1 MPRDITVYFADGS
14 SHIYKNAPDDA
25 TADQAFSR
33 IQKDFPNRRVEHLDG
48 GEKQRLGQVIDKEE
62 TWGQAGKNV
71 AGQLTTGIG
80 QLAQLP
86 GQLYGLATGDFSGT
100 EFGKDI
106 SKYGEELKSEQYKA
120 REKLRS
126 LKVKEAEESGG
137 QFSAAGTAI
146 AETFKDPRL
155 LAGFLTEQL
164 PQLIPALLT
173 GGGTAALTAAG
184 ITSREA
190 AALVA
195 SGVAKEAAEIAAKKM
210 AAPVAGRLGAAA
222 AKGTGAIQQGASV
235 GAETYENTYK
245 KLKENGA
252 TDEEAAQRA
261 LSLARG
267 AGASGAVI
275 SVLAQNLPGAGAIE
289 NLAAGVP
296 GKFTG
301 RLSNLAAGAA
311 GESVGEALEEGG
323 GKFTQNLA
331 QREVDPN
338 QKLFAGVGEAAGMG
352 AIGGIGL
359 GGAAG
364 ALRTPG
370 QPEIPP
376 AGTQQQQTPPPPA
389 GTQPPPP
396 PVSPEQKAQER
407 AEYVRGLADSLLE
420 TGVSQ
425 EEANRLAEEKVAEEE
440 AADAQYEA
448 EQQAA
453 QQAKQ
458 QEAQNDVQ
466 QPNAESTGAG
476 VPMVSE
482 PSAGAPAPGVGGPE
496 STGVVSAAAPTGQL
510 DAGEGQQR
518 AALEDPKQKRIEE
531 ITQELINAGLNPQNA
546 RQNAE
551 EQVNRETLQQTPVTE
566 GAQVGIETPEAVQ
579 AEAQGQE
586 TPTPAAELTDED
598 KQSLQAELDEEQ
610 NKPAAKPA
618 ISSLTEDQKRT
629 VQAELDAE
637 YNDAVVKKSISASI
651 GKPDLAFHGFKT
663 AAEAIQHVAKAGNAL
678 QSLLAKRLASAL
690 KGVQFVVVEGE
701 NLPPE
706 LGIPANEWNG
716 ANGAFVRDGKGGA
729 YIVVRGLDTNSSNR
743 LYQGVNNITVLH
755 EALHAALQQKI
766 DAGLK
771 GVDAGLTRAVRALEK
786 TMQLARKRAQAQL
799 DEDKLPLF
807 LHDLLLDGGV
817 FDDVHEF
824 VSYAMTD
831 PKFQKWLMDT
841 PGHIVK
847 TLYNQFVENVRQF
860 FNMNANSV
868 NALSDIINI
877 TDQLLSEKPPTKTEP
892 GRVLKQVQGKL
903 TEAFKKWFGNSKVV
917 DGNGNPLVVYRGVV
931 GLEKNGIA
939 EGALNAEA
947 RKGYAAFGSSSP
959 YVANSYA
966 NPEDEFGET
975 GAVTPLYIKADKL
988 IEFPV
993 TVDKYGG
1000 RRFDYFE
1007 MDRRAQTLPVGT
1019 VLVARQVIDIGPRAK
1034 SSVDPEKLYSYY
1046 SDIYAWNNGTSVKSA
1061 TGNNGEYD
1069 INNPSI
1075 KFSKAP
1081 KATKASATE
1090 EKLGKGNF
1098 ADDLQ
1103 EVSILTK
1110 LRDLSEFIDAAMD
1123 VYDSLSIVKLRQ
1135 VLPSLQ
1141 TSAVV
1146 EWARRKGMEH
1156 IATADKYM
1164 RDMAGEKN
1172 KRMNQ
1177 MLPKFNK
1184 LVELRRKSLA
1194 QYKQLANVMHYTTLL
1209 SRDPTNAKVLAGDKV
1224 LQRLWNG
1231 LDADTKKLYEEI
1243 RDHYIEQHTAYY
1255 DVLTKQIEES
1265 GLEEPEKSRVI
1276 AAIKQVY
1283 ETGRTMYPY
1292 FPLMRYG
1299 QYWVRVGKGVGREFH
1314 MFENEK
1320 DRNSFMRKRAKQMGK
1335 TWKLAVEDGDM
1346 DVGNDLKSARI
1357 NEEANATGTLKTL
1370 FAAINNGAIPVT
1382 DDFGNVV
1389 SDKSVVDAETL
1400 KNQIYQMYLQ
1410 TLPDR
1415 NFRKQ
1420 FIMRKGIAGFSGDIA
1435 RNFVTNGVN
1444 MANQL
1449 TRIEYGGKAMKEL
1462 ELAKAALQN
1471 DPDKLKKG
1479 EFLAEMTERVIMQV
1493 RPEADD
1499 TVLHKAANLANTA
1512 SYLWLMTS
1520 IKTAAAQLSAVP
1532 VFVGPVLTANHGF
1545 NPAKVAAALTKSL
1558 AIFGSNG
1565 IVKKN
1570 ADGTESYEFPSM
1582 LNSGL
1587 MELTGDE
1594 KLAAEYMAERGITEN
1609 TMTYDLVGR
1618 RNVST
1623 AEAESSASKVK
1634 NAVVGVMTG
1643 LFHHT
1648 ERMIREITF
1657 MTSYRLYREDLG
1669 RAPDAHQRALELAEK
1684 ETNEALGAYSAY
1696 ERPRGVLQTA
1706 QRQVVLNAHGPLGKS
1721 LLQFKMF
1728 AVFATTFFV
1737 RNAYRMFY
1745 GLDAKDKAQA
1755 MTKFMGALLMSLS
1768 LAGYVGVPG
1777 ISMAIGAAQWMVNN
1791 LGGDDEDDEEKLLEE
1806 RDWEFWFRNVWL
1818 PETFGETTG
1827 RILNRGLIAETTG
1840 YDITGSLSF
1849 QNMWFPE
1856 VKEQATAQA
1865 TVDDYL
1871 LSLLGPSASLIRT
1884 VPKAIDFFNKG
1895 EIMRGMETLMPAFVK
1910 GAFTAER
1917 YSREGAVTTANLP
1930 IKEAREF
1937 TEGQLFMQ
1945 TLGFASTDLVAQRE
1959 LIYDMQGAILKVQRE
1974 RAQLLDRLGKA
1985 ETSEDEKDVDKI
1997 MDDIDKYNAKNSF
2010 LPIDDQT
2017 IKQSLTKRQKAIA
2030 NAQRG
2035 VPYNKRFEGQFE
2047 KSLERGL
2054 RNFEE

>member
-1 MPRDITVYFADGS
+1 
-14 SHIYKNAPDDA
+14 
-25 TADQAFSR
+25 
-33 IQKDFPNRRVEHLDG
+33 
-48 GEKQRLGQVIDKEE
+48 
-62 TWGQAGKNV
+62 V
-71 AGQLTTGIG
+71 AGQ
-80 QLAQLP
+80 P
-86 GQLYGLATGDFSGT
+86 
-100 EFGKDI
+100 
-106 SKYGEELKSEQYKA
+106 
-120 REKLRS
+120 
-126 LKVKEAEESGG
+126 
-137 QFSAAGTAI
+137 SADTA
-146 AETFKDPRL
+146 P
-155 LAGFLTEQL
+155 
-164 PQLIPALLT
+164 
-173 GGGTAALTAAG
+173 
-184 ITSREA
+184 
-190 AALVA
+190 
-195 SGVAKEAAEIAAKKM
+195 
-210 AAPVAGRLGAAA
+210 
-222 AKGTGAIQQGASV
+222 
-235 GAETYENTYK
+235 
-245 KLKENGA
+245 
-252 TDEEAAQRA
+252 
-261 LSLARG
+261 
-267 AGASGAVI
+267 
-275 SVLAQNLPGAGAIE
+275 
-289 NLAAGVP
+289 
-296 GKFTG
+296 
-301 RLSNLAAGAA
+301 
-311 GESVGEALEEGG
+311 
-323 GKFTQNLA
+323 
-331 QREVDPN
+331 
-338 QKLFAGVGEAAGMG
+338 AGVGIAEPSGMV
-352 AIGGIGL
+352 
-359 GGAAG
+359 
-364 ALRTPG
+364 
-370 QPEIPP
+370 P
-376 AGTQQQQTPPPPA
+376 AGQDVA
-389 GTQPPPP
+389 GIATGETTQPVAVVDPF
-396 PVSPEQKAQER
+396 EQTTQPKPLSTI
-407 AEYVRGLADSLLE
+407 EYFEKRDELVKQMDEAYEESSALADKLTELGSI
-420 TGVSQ
+420 
-425 EEANRLAEEKVAEEE
+425 R
-440 AADAQYEA
+440 AASVLGDDGKPLVLDENGQYDSDKRYEA
-448 EQQAA
+448 T
-453 QQAKQ
+453 K
-458 QEAQNDVQ
+458 
-466 QPNAESTGAG
+466 
-476 VPMVSE
+476 
-482 PSAGAPAPGVGGPE
+482 
-496 STGVVSAAAPTGQL
+496 
-510 DAGEGQQR
+510 
-518 AALEDPKQKRIEE
+518 ALEPKYAEAKAKFDAAVKQIDEFDV
-531 ITQELINAGLNPQNA
+531 A
-546 RQNAE
+546 RQAS
-551 EQVNRETLQQTPVTE
+551 
-566 GAQVGIETPEAVQ
+566 
-579 AEAQGQE
+579 
-586 TPTPAAELTDED
+586 
-598 KQSLQAELDEEQ
+598 KQ
-610 NKPAAKPA
+610 KPAAKPTF
-618 ISSLTEDQKRT
+618 SQLTEEQQQT

-637 YNDAVVKKSISASI
+637 YNDAVIKKSISASI
-651 GKPDLAFHGFKT
+651 GKPDREFHKFKT
-663 AAEAIQHVAKAGNAL
+663 AKEAIQHVAKAGNAL

-690 KGVQFVVVEGE
+690 KDVQFVVVEGE

-716 ANGAFVRDGKGGA
+716 ANGAFVRDGKGGT

-807 LHDLLLDGGV
+807 LHDLLLDGKV
-817 FDDVHEF
+817 FDDLHEF

-831 PKFQKWLMDT
+831 PKFQKWLMET

-877 TDQLLSEKPPTKTEP
+877 TDQLLSENPPSKTEP

-917 DGNGNPLVVYRGVV
+917 DANGNPLVVYRGVV

-1410 TLPDR
+1410 TLPDK

-1479 EFLAEMTERVIMQV
+1479 EFLAEMTERVTMQV

-1634 NAVVGVMTG
+1634 DAVVGVMTG

-2010 LPIDDQT
+2010 LPIDNDT
-2017 IKQSLTKRQKAIA
+2017 INQSLRKRQKAIA

-2047 KSLERGL
+2047 ESLERGL
-2054 RNFEE
+2054 RRFEE